1 MYNDPSAK
9 DLLAMY
15 PRQYADGGAVNDPVQ
30 SFQAPAVVQQK
41 PKLTPLYAPGQVPA
55 GYTGNYIDPT
65 KLSASQQNARTMSA
79 QDKIIRDAIAQTGL
93 DSFGGRDYRQL
104 QQATRRGDINA
115 QNIKQQ
121 FVDPAFEARVKNAY
135 AAIGRTGGVMP
146 ALQPTSKGVLDE
158 ASYKNVTQAE
168 YDYWSNLLK
177 QGKISGADF
186 QRSFLD
192 KAANEIP
199 AANLEA
205 QRVYIDNARA
215 ALGLPALAAKPVAS
229 TGVYNPIGVV
239 GMGSGNTAPNSGLTM
254 ASFSTA
260 PKPAATG
267 ITPVDLSKKPTTQL
281 FNQGGTVEKKSGE
294 SEVGSDSSAADLEQF
309 LLENSRSQLGPVDVQ
324 EVRSS
329 RGPGKY
335 DTRLSKN
342 IDGLEAFA
350 DVDVGDKKLS
360 QLGARF
366 TGQGRIGNYE
376 VQYVYDPETKQPV
389 ITGAIRKELSPTSD
403 ISAQGAYVPQK
414 DGKDYYNAGVRYTK
428 RFEDGGEVL
437 NENVRTLRS
446 IDVTPK
452 DKPEKS
458 RVKENLDAIL
468 QGLKDEDISAKDVA
482 LFINS
487 FIPVSGDI
495 QSAAE
500 GYQAFKDKDYLGA
513 GLGAAGALPLVP
525 NTTKFVRGSISDLIN
540 KVKNERGEY
549 MGRRAERA
557 ADEVPNLENQ
567 YSREALERLLMD
579 RSNPQALMV
588 LDPKDFEEYA
598 MPIAPGLT
606 GSLGE
611 YRGFQVPEGMT
622 YDQYIDYL
630 AKAARKSGL
639 KEIPFLGLGETAS
652 GGVRISG
659 HEGRHRTRALS
670 KLGDKSTLIE
680 LRPGYDLTSTDA
692 RRYKDDY
699 IEALRA
705 RLGLDPT
712 VAPEAFPDV
721 QIPMPEPF
729 KHGGEVTN
737 FIKAK
742 KFEDGGEVLNENVRT
757 LKSIDVTPED
767 KPPVT
772 AADIERM
779 MKESYLSPNG
789 VAPEMGEVKPKYPA
803 LNAWSKG
810 LEMATAPLNK
820 YALDKRIPLV
830 GGMTAA
836 DFTPLND
843 LTSLARDVSYGDPV
857 VRGKSLQTSKIDP
870 RLLAVADIVPVAG
883 AAAKGATTLAKAGAK
898 EVARQVETGTGVIGR
913 NTMDPRMYAAEFYS
927 PAARAVESHKMD
939 KMPASQWMAWLS
951 SNAPKAAKEELAQT
965 EAGRWLKEQKGN
977 VAKQDLLAVINKS
990 SPEIL
995 TKTMLQDTFAEN
1007 AILGQKKARF
1017 GDFTLPGNNANYR
1030 EMTIS
1035 LPIKKDMNYK
1045 VPYVHGYVD
1054 ETADT
1059 NRVAHVRMNDRQDRK
1074 GNSVLFVE
1082 EVQSDWAQTGREEG
1096 FSKPDL
1102 YAERRAEIK
1111 AEMDALS
1118 KEATAMRERGE
1129 KPIEIRRRLVQLDDA
1144 LRGIAAP
1151 KGVPKGPYV
1160 EDTKAWTGLALKKII
1175 EDAVDKGYNSV
1186 AFTTGAQQNARYDL
1200 AKAKTVSSIE
1210 YAPIPYSDNFSITGL
1225 GPQGNLVSSKV
1236 MSIKNIEKVYGDD
1249 IANTIRK
1256 DEGERPYQPG
1266 SISENSRVIKNVE
1279 VDLAGRGMTGFYD
1292 EILPQATKD
1301 VLKQL
1306 GVKAEIKQI
1315 DMRPKPS
1322 MFSST
1327 SGIPDDK
1334 QIGMQWGFD
1343 ITPELIAAVK
1353 EKGISKFKHGGEVT
1367 DFIKSK
1373 K

>member
-30 SFQAPAVVQQK
+30 SFQAPAVQQRK
-41 PKLTPLYAPGQVPA
+41 TSLTPIYAPGQVPA

-65 KLSASQQNARTMSA
+65 TLSASQQNARIRA
-79 QDKIIRDAIAQTGL
+79 GQDKVIRDAISQTGV

-104 QQATRRGDINA
+104 QQEVRRGDINT

-121 FVDPAFEARVKNAY
+121 FVDPIFEKRVKSAY
-135 AAIGRTGGVMP
+135 ESIGRTGAVMP
-146 ALQPTSKGVLDE
+146 ALQTTSKGALDE

-177 QGKISGADF
+177 QGKISGKDF
-186 QRSFLD
+186 QKAFLSE
-192 KAANEIP
+192 AANEIP
-199 AANLEA
+199 GTNLEA
-205 QRVYIDNARA
+205 QRVYIDNARK
-215 ALGLPALAAKPVAS
+215 ALGLPELVS
-229 TGVYNPIGVV
+229 
-239 GMGSGNTAPNSGLTM
+239 
-254 ASFSTA
+254 
-260 PKPAATG
+260 KPAATPYDPVKEFG
-267 ITPVDLSKKPTTQL
+267 VPPASNVTNLNSPIISPASTVSPVNLSIPASTPSTFLSSALSSATTAPVQPVNLSTPPSTGNLSGTSPAVTTPPKAATTYSPQVGFPMGNTGNGLTLTDMIKGGTYNRPTSGFGMASV
-281 FNQGGTVEKKSGE
+281 FNQGGPVEKKSGE
-294 SEVGSDSSAADLEQF
+294 SEAASDSSAADLEQF
-309 LLENSRSQLGPVDVQ
+309 LLDNSRTQLGPVDVQ
-324 EVRSS
+324 EVRSA

-350 DVDVGDKKLS
+350 DVDVNDKKLS

-389 ITGAIRKELSPTSD
+389 ITGAIRKEMSPTSG
-403 ISAQGAYVPQK
+403 ISAQGEYVPQK

-428 RFEDGGEVL
+428 RFEDGGEVT

-446 IDVTPK
+446 IDVTPE

-458 RVKENLDAIL
+458 RVRENLDAIM
-468 QGLKDEDISAKDVA
+468 QGLKNEDISAKDVA

-487 FIPVSGDI
+487 FIPVTGDI

-500 GYQAFKDKDYLGA
+500 LYQALKDKDYLGA

-557 ADEVPNLENQ
+557 ADEVPNLEDQ
-567 YSREALERLLMD
+567 YSEKALENTLMD

-606 GSLGE
+606 GSAGE
-611 YRGFQVPEGMT
+611 YRGFKVPEGMT

-630 AKAARKSGL
+630 AKAARRSGFTDV
-639 KEIPFLGLGETAS
+639 PFLNLSGTAA

-659 HEGRHRTRALS
+659 HEGRHRTRALA
-670 KLGDKSTLIE
+670 KLGDKSTLVR
-680 LRPGYDLTSTDA
+680 LQPDYNLTSTDA

-699 IEALRA
+699 IEALKA

-729 KHGGEVTN
+729 KHGGEVTD
-737 FIKAK
+737 FIKTK
-742 KFEDGGEVLNENVRT
+742 KFEDGGEVRT
-757 LKSIDVTPED
+757 LKSINVTPED

-810 LEMATAPLNK
+810 LEMAAAPFDK

-836 DFTPLND
+836 DFMGLNS
-843 LTSLARDVSYGDPV
+843 TASLARDVSYGDPV

-913 NTMDPRMYAAEFYS
+913 NTMDPRMYIDAYHGS
-927 PAARAVESHKMD
+927 PKDFD
-939 KMPASQWMAWLS
+939 KFDI
-951 SNAPKAAKEELAQT
+951 NAPKNTSGGLNKHGIFLSPEKEVGKRYAEDF
-965 EAGRWLKEQKGN
+965 GKEGVLYKVDADVKKPLSLTATQYEKLQSIVGKLDEN
-977 VAKQDLLAVINKS
+977 KKLNEFEQMSLEDLLGPIGWDMKQHPIEAIKKAGYDSITKSKGKFGVAESELMVFDPNKLQ
-990 SPEIL
+990 IL
-995 TKTMLQDTFAEN
+995 DKTPVGT
-1007 AILGQKKARF
+1007 KKARKQSTPEEF
-1017 GDFTLPGNNANYR
+1017 IKSVYDDTPQSPFNPDQHAFLYNEGEKGAFFDLRPSKSVKGATEVYWFSSFPQREGVGTKGMQQLQRLAAEQNVPLTLSPW
-1030 EMTIS
+1030 
-1035 LPIKKDMNYK
+1035 K
-1045 VPYVHGYVD
+1045 HGTVS
-1054 ETADT
+1054 ETALKKFYKKLGFT
-1059 NRVAHVRMNDRQDRK
+1059 PREK
-1074 GNSVLFVE
+1074 GSSVLVWHP
-1082 EVQSDWAQTGREEG
+1082 DQTV
-1096 FSKPDL
+1096 S
-1102 YAERRAEIK
+1102 
-1111 AEMDALS
+1111 
-1118 KEATAMRERGE
+1118 T
-1129 KPIEIRRRLVQLDDA
+1129 
-1144 LRGIAAP
+1144 AP
-1151 KGVPKGPYV
+1151 KGK
-1160 EDTKAWTGLALKKII
+1160 
-1175 EDAVDKGYNSV
+1175 
-1186 AFTTGAQQNARYDL
+1186 
-1200 AKAKTVSSIE
+1200 
-1210 YAPIPYSDNFSITGL
+1210 YA
-1225 GPQGNLVSSKV
+1225 
-1236 MSIKNIEKVYGDD
+1236 
-1249 IANTIRK
+1249 
-1256 DEGERPYQPG
+1256 
-1266 SISENSRVIKNVE
+1266 
-1279 VDLAGRGMTGFYD
+1279 
-1292 EILPQATKD
+1292 
-1301 VLKQL
+1301 
-1306 GVKAEIKQI
+1306 
-1315 DMRPKPS
+1315 
-1322 MFSST
+1322 
-1327 SGIPDDK
+1327 
-1334 QIGMQWGFD
+1334 
-1343 ITPELIAAVK
+1343 
-1353 EKGISKFKHGGEVT
+1353 HGGEVT